1 MVLVYSDNKNL
12 TLELLNKG
20 SELAKELN
28 KKLTAVIIGK
38 DDFSKEYI
46 THGADKVFV
55 AETDLENFKA
65 EEYTDIL
72 ENIIKE
78 TGVETVLIGSNKNGK
93 ASCFMIHCFPVPV
106 CISDMCSAFGSCCFS
121 HLLPELFLYQ

>member
-38 DDFSKEYI
+38 NDFAEEYI
-46 THGADKVFV
+46 AHGADKVFI
-55 AETDLENFKA
+55 AEIDIENFSRDLEDH
-65 EEYTDIL
+65 YM
-72 ENIIKE
+72 II
-78 TGVETVLIGSNKNGK
+78 
-93 ASCFMIHCFPVPV
+93 
-106 CISDMCSAFGSCCFS
+106 
-121 HLLPELFLYQ
+121 FLAIERLR